1 MRKQLV
7 NNVNT
12 GINLS
17 AVNNESRNDNLNIH
31 DQSGSST
38 ATATFATSNETFSV
52 SQTPSVSSSK
62 VENIEEGSP
71 KRKESISGNCII
83 DVNIL
88 SGIFGEML
96 CPMCKCSSLA
106 FYEREK

>member
-17 AVNNESRNDNLNIH
+17 TVNNESMNDNLNIH

-38 ATATFATSNETFSV
+38 ATATFATSNETFPV
-52 SQTPSVSSSK
+52 SQTPSVPSSK

-83 DVNIL
+83 DVNIF

-96 CPMCKCSSLA
+96 CPMFECSSLA